1 MLDFMKEFTDHYD
14 ALFFLPHEEN
24 ENQVVIHARKFTEV
38 GEPLDGTSIGP
49 SWHIVLF
56 KTDENGIAKDIDVFD
71 AVLSEPREYISGL
84 IPMDIYGVVAR
95 KTTTSKTFLDDFVAK
110 LSAA

>member
-1 MLDFMKEFTDHYD
+1 MLEFMKEFTDPYD

-24 ENQVVIHARKFTEV
+24 ENQVQIHARKFIDV
-38 GEPLDGTSIGP
+38 GEPLDKTEVGP
-49 SWHIVLF
+49 AWHVVLF
-56 KTDENGIAKDIDVFD
+56 ETNEDGTAKNIDVFD

-110 LSAA
+110 ISAA

>member
-1 MLDFMKEFTDHYD
+1 MLDFMKELTDPYD

-24 ENQVVIHARKFTEV
+24 ENKVVIHARKFIDA
-38 GEPLDGTSIGP
+38 GEPLDNTSVGP
-49 SWHIVLF
+49 AWHVVLF
-56 KTDENGIAKDIDVFD
+56 QTDEEGMAKDIDIFD

>member
-1 MLDFMKEFTDHYD
+1 MLDFMKDFDADYD

-24 ENQVVIHARKFTEV
+24 ENQVVIHARKFTDAGQELDKTEV
-38 GEPLDGTSIGP
+38 GP

-56 KTDENGIAKDIDVFD
+56 QTDEEGVAKDIDVFD

-95 KTTTSKTFLDDFVAK
+95 KTTTSKSFLDDFVAK
-110 LSAA
+110 ISAA

>member
-1 MLDFMKEFTDHYD
+1 MLDFMKDLSDPYD

-24 ENQVVIHARKFTEV
+24 ENQVVVHTRKFLDA
-38 GEPLDGTSIGP
+38 GEPLDKTEVGH

-56 KTDENGIAKDIDVFD
+56 QTDEDGSAKDIDVFD
-71 AVLSEPREYISGL
+71 AVLSEPREYVSGL

-95 KTTTSKTFLDDFVAK
+95 KTTTSKIFLDDFVAK
-110 LSAA
+110 ISAE

>member
-1 MLDFMKEFTDHYD
+1 MLDFMQEFTDHYD

-24 ENQVVIHARKFTEV
+24 ENQVVVHARKFTDAGQELDKTVV
-38 GEPLDGTSIGP
+38 GPA
-49 SWHIVLF
+49 WHVVLF
-56 KTDENGIAKDIDVFD
+56 KTDEDGTAKDIDVFD

-95 KTTTSKTFLDDFVAK
+95 KTTTSKAFLDDFVAK
-110 LSAA
+110 ISAA